1 MSSEELMTS
10 RNDPCIPE
18 LPYKN
23 NVFAVTGAAS
33 LSMPAVI
40 HATGIRQLNMHLSCS
55 RRNGFVV
62 LATRASR

>member
-10 RNDPCIPE
+10 HNDPCIPE

-23 NVFAVTGAAS
+23 NMFAVTGAAS

-40 HATGIRQLNMHLSCS
+40 HATGS
-55 RRNGFVV
+55 
-62 LATRASR
+62 